1 MFSLSA
7 TGLDRC
13 GMGSARML
21 PKDAGADA
29 AGAMPPRP
37 QPDALL
43 TVTDTLRE
51 RVEDVSDAV
60 LQQLPAEEADT
71 QGYWVREAASAN
83 RNRAQPV
90 IPPSPPQK
98 RDDLR
103 AWGVLDLSETT
114 PAIGLSFS
122 AAWRM
127 RPIYERRSGSAGRRI
142 MCDRQCAGALSC
154 GRRIRE
160 LQAAWAGRVE
170 TIGCF
175 YTPRLSW
182 LKAL

>member
-1 MFSLSA
+1 
-7 TGLDRC
+7 
-13 GMGSARML
+13 ML
-21 PKDAGADA
+21 LG
-29 AGAMPPRP
+29 P

-43 TVTDTLRE
+43 TVTDMLRE

-60 LQQLPAEEADT
+60 LQQLPAQEATT
-71 QGYWVREAASAN
+71 QSYWVREAASAHKN
-83 RNRAQPV
+83 KTQPV
-90 IPPSPPQK
+90 MPRLPPQK

-103 AWGVLDLSETT
+103 AWGVLDLSEAM
-114 PAIGLSFS
+114 PAAGLSFS

-127 RPIYERRSGSAGRRI
+127 RPIYERRSGSVGRRI
-142 MCDRQCAGALSC
+142 MCDRQCTGALSC
-154 GRRIRE
+154 GRRIAE